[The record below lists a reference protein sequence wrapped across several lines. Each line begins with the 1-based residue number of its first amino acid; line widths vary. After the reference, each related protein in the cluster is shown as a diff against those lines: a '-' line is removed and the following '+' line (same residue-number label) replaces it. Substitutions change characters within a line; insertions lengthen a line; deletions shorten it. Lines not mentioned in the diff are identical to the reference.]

1 LDDDDLSENEKKYK
15 NEEKYGKQ
23 KKGNDNEIAGS
34 DIGPK
39 TIFYSDSKEDSYLE
53 DDTPKED
60 LPFMFGEKWN
70 QGC

>member
-1 LDDDDLSENEKKYK
+1 MNLVKMRKKYK

-23 KKGNDNEIAGS
+23 KKEIDNEIAGS

-53 DDTPKED
+53 DETDKED
-60 LPFMFGEKWN
+60 LPFMFGEK
-70 QGC
+70 